1 MNVKRIVFPTDFSSA
16 GNEAMKM
23 VIPMARKANARVF
36 VIHVDETP
44 LAVDGGHVYFGEMDH
59 AMQERMTA
67 VTPDCK
73 SIFFEYRLLTGNPA
87 EKIVEFAKQVEADL
101 VIMGT
106 HGRTGLERVLLGSV
120 AEGVVR
126 AAPCSVLT
134 YKHSEKEPAEV
145 LEL

>member
-1 MNVKRIVFPTDFSSA
+1 MNVKRIIFPTDFSPT

-23 VIPMARKANARVF
+23 VVPIARRSNARVF
-36 VIHVDETP
+36 VVHVDESP
-44 LAVDGGHVYFGEMDH
+44 LAVDAGHVYFGEMDH

-73 SIFFEYRLLTGNPA
+73 SIFFEYRFLTGDPA
-87 EKIVEFAKQVEADL
+87 EKIVEFSKEVDADL
-101 VIMGT
+101 IIMGT

-126 AAPCSVLT
+126 SATCSVLT
-134 YKHSEKEPAEV
+134 YKHSQKEPAEV